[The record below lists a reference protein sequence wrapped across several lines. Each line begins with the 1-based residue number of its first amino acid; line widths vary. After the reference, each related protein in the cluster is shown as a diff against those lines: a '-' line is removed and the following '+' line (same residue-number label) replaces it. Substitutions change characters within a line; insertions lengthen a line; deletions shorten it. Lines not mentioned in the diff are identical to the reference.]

1 MSVLLR
7 EINQSGERYLLLAFY
22 TLIVIVIGVEVS
34 RRFVLSYSS
43 LWGEEVAR
51 YSLIYL
57 VWIGASHAV
66 RMRTHIRVD
75 LIFGIVPEKHHI
87 WLHVLGDVAT
97 MIFAVIAFYLS
108 INPIMSS
115 IEFGSVTEGLRVS
128 RVVAL
133 IALPLGFAMTL
144 LRLVQNLVRD
154 LRDHTDGRPIY
165 AGKKLFE

>member
-1 MSVLLR
+1 MLV
-7 EINQSGERYLLLAFY
+7 FY
-22 TLIVIVIGVEVS
+22 TLIVTVIGVEVS

-43 LWGEEVAR
+43 LWGEEIAR

-75 LIFGIVPEKHHI
+75 LIFGFVPDRHHI
-87 WLHVLGDVAT
+87 WLHVLGDVTT
-97 MIFAVIAFYLS
+97 MLFAVIAFYLS
-108 INPIMSS
+108 IHPIVSS

-128 RVVAL
+128 RVIAL

-154 LRDHTDGRPIY
+154 LHDHAGGRPIY